1 MRNGIKLV
9 KRFAR
14 EDSGASLIEYGLL
27 AALIAVGCIVAF
39 SAAGEGLVA
48 LFGTGAGDQIDGAAD
63 KI

>member
-9 KRFAR
+9 KRFAKD
-14 EDSGASLIEYGLL
+14 ENGATLIEYGLL

-48 LFGTGAGDQIDGAAD
+48 LFGTGAGAQIQGAAD
-63 KI
+63 QI